1 MQSRDADANAD
12 ADADAPRSL
21 VYFCF
26 VAKPRIKLWQLF
38 PHCLT
43 IYTSFF
49 FLIPSVAKA
58 LKYFQTVFRYG
69 TSSQI
74 NQSTSESAR
83 KKSYRFAPLKK
94 FEKNSSLAVRHIN
107 TIPFLPEKILS
118 TRFTV
123 MEFNTQTKLEI
134 RFSHKNVLPAQ
145 NITHFC
151 LPLHLPNLE
160 LQL

>member
-1 MQSRDADANAD
+1 MATFF
-12 ADADAPRSL
+12 PL
-21 VYFCF
+21 PYYLYF
-26 VAKPRIKLWQLF
+26 I
-38 PHCLT
+38 
-43 IYTSFF
+43 FF
-49 FLIPSVAKA
+49 FKFPSVAKA
-58 LKYFQTVFRYG
+58 LQCFQSVLWNPKKRNTTTVFRYG

-83 KKSYRFAPLKK
+83 KKSYRFAQLKK
-94 FEKNSSLAVRHIN
+94 FEKNPSLAVRHIN

-123 MEFNTQTKLEI
+123 MAFNTQTKLEI

-160 LQL
+160 LQLWCQLRIWDRPTFNA

>member
-1 MQSRDADANAD
+1 MQSR
-12 ADADAPRSL
+12 DADAPRSL
-21 VYFCF
+21 VYYCF
-26 VAKPRIKLWQLF
+26 VAKA
-38 PHCLT
+38 C
-43 IYTSFF
+43 
-49 FLIPSVAKA
+49 
-58 LKYFQTVFRYG
+58 
-69 TSSQI
+69 
-74 NQSTSESAR
+74 
-83 KKSYRFAPLKK
+83 KK
-94 FEKNSSLAVRHIN
+94 KNPSLAVRHIN

>member
-1 MQSRDADANAD
+1 M
-12 ADADAPRSL
+12 
-21 VYFCF
+21 
-26 VAKPRIKLWQLF
+26 
-38 PHCLT
+38 
-43 IYTSFF
+43 
-49 FLIPSVAKA
+49 
-58 LKYFQTVFRYG
+58 FRYG

-83 KKSYRFAPLKK
+83 KKSYRFAQLKK
-94 FEKNSSLAVRHIN
+94 FEKNPSLAVRHIN

-145 NITHFC
+145 NITHFDF
-151 LPLHLPNLE
+151 LSIFQIWSFSSDVNFGFGTGRHLTPKLARS
-160 LQL
+160 QSF